1 MGSGGSNDKR
11 TSGRS
16 PNEKRASG
24 RSPNEKRASGRDALT
39 DGDPHDDGDR
49 KFDGFRLLGRQI
61 RGRVR

>member
-11 TSGRS
+11 T
-16 PNEKRASG
+16 SG